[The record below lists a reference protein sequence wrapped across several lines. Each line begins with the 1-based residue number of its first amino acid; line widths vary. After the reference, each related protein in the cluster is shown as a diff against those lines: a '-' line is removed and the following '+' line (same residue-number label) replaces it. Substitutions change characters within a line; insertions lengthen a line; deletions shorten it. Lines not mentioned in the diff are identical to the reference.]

1 MIVALEPA
9 EALGATPEGDYR
21 NRVFRDLRHI
31 AGAAQRKADHLT
43 NAAKRSEL
51 HRARGSQRNA
61 VHRLK
66 IVARRAGQKADRIK
80 AAVASP
86 VGDDLAG
93 FSFKKIAKAVEK
105 VAKPFVAPIVK
116 AIPIVGGAAGAVVDA
131 KAAADTA
138 ASIRDAQNAAAQAQ
152 ATAAQAQAQAAAR
165 PAPVYAATPTPTP
178 GRSPMQ
184 YGPVRQGFANRSNH
198 TVLIGAGV
206 AVVALGG
213 LYLLAKRRRA

>member
-21 NRVFRDLRHI
+21 NRVSRDLRHI

-138 ASIRDAQNAAAQAQ
+138 AAIRDAQNA
-152 ATAAQAQAQAAAR
+152 AAQAQAQAAAR
-165 PAPVYAATPTPTP
+165 PAPVYSATPAPTS
-178 GRSPMQ
+178 GRSPMPS
-184 YGPVRQGFANRSNH
+184 GPVRQGLASRSNH